1 MEKKKIAVIRIRGS
15 LGLKREIRD
24 TFKLLRL
31 YKKNYAIIIDNTPQY
46 IGMLTK
52 VKDYVTWGEISP
64 ETFQSL
70 LEKRGRLA
78 GKKRITPEY
87 LKKKGNS
94 DFDIFTKEFFESKK
108 SLKDVPGL
116 KFFFRL
122 SPPRKGFERKGIK
135 VPFSLGGVLGYRKE
149 KINDLLNR
157 MI

>member
-1 MEKKKIAVIRIRGS
+1 MEKKKIAVIRIRGVH
-15 LGLKREIRD
+15 GLKREVRD

-31 YKKNYAIIIDNTPQY
+31 YKKNYAVIIDNTPHY

-52 VKDYVTWGEISP
+52 IKDYVTWGELSP
-64 ETFQSL
+64 ETFKSL

-87 LKKKGNS
+87 LKQKNNS
-94 DFDIFTKEFFESKK
+94 DFDTFTKDFFESKK
-108 SLKDVPGL
+108 YIKDVPGL
-116 KFFFRL
+116 KAFFRL
-122 SPPRKGFERKGIK
+122 APPRKGFERKGIK

-149 KINDLLNR
+149 KINDLLQR